1 MFKYFSPSC
10 QHSQEEFFH
19 LHFVIFSKQIFFVST
34 KNFNDLLWKMRTA
47 FACYSDK
54 LENQQ
59 AMSNC
64 LYFRCT
70 VMHQKECES
79 AKMAFLHDIISQSEL
94 TTMKN
99 EKTTK
104 NKLFC
109 FWWQICLQSLLLSF
123 TKVVP
128 T

>member
-1 MFKYFSPSC
+1 MNC
-10 QHSQEEFFH
+10 H
-19 LHFVIFSKQIFFVST
+19 LFAYLGYVLKDFLWSFNFLVKFSKMC
-34 KNFNDLLWKMRTA
+34 KCNFNDLLWKMRTA
-47 FACYSDK
+47 FACYSDR

-109 FWWQICLQSLLLSF
+109 FWWQI
-123 TKVVP
+123 
-128 T
+128 